1 MAAVAEIHLR
11 RRSKV
16 ELEVQICEI
25 SLISNLVTMGMGA
38 WMGPSTNEKEGSMHH
53 DTQLHIA
60 SQLLSALM
68 VNTPSRDMDDREAD
82 IRHALDVAAELMRQ
96 WGPTTPPV
104 GFNPP
109 PAAGRS
115 LSMPVD
121 RSLPPP
127 EMPESMEQWRSSR
140 INTPMPGPKPKL
152 GRRPGLH

>member
-1 MAAVAEIHLR
+1 MAAGAEIHLR
-11 RRSKV
+11 ARSMVK
-16 ELEVQICEI
+16 LDVQICEI
-25 SLISNLVTMGMGA
+25 SLISHLATMGMGA
-38 WMGPSTNEKEGSMHH
+38 WVGPSTNEKEGSMHH

-68 VNTPSRDMDDREAD
+68 VNTPSRDIDDRD
-82 IRHALDVAAELMRQ
+82 VDVRHALDVAAELIRQ
-96 WGPTTPPV
+96 WGPTTPPG
-104 GFNPP
+104 GFTPP
-109 PAAGRS
+109 PAAGTS
-115 LSMPVD
+115 LRMPVD

>member
-1 MAAVAEIHLR
+1 MAAGAEIRLR

-25 SLISNLVTMGMGA
+25 SLISNLAPMGMGA

-68 VNTPSRDMDDREAD
+68 FQTPSRDMDDREAD

-96 WGPTTPPV
+96 WGPTTPPQLR
-104 GFNPP
+104 GHLLYRLGGPDGRD
-109 PAAGRS
+109 AG
-115 LSMPVD
+115 
-121 RSLPPP
+121 
-127 EMPESMEQWRSSR
+127 
-140 INTPMPGPKPKL
+140 
-152 GRRPGLH
+152 PGLGTSGTLRTDGATNAGNSPQD